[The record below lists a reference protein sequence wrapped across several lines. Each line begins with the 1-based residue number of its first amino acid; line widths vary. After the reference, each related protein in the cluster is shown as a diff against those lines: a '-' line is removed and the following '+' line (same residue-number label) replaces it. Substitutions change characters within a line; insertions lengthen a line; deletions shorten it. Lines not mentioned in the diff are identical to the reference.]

1 VLLTT
6 LLFAVFVSPIAP
18 FCFIGFLETLKE
30 LEAKTGQPKALFF
43 VLFSLILF
51 GLIFAIGGFK
61 LFSDLVGFIYPAYM
75 SFKSL
80 EGGKNVD
87 GDATQW
93 MTYWIVFC
101 FVTLVES
108 TFPFLVDYVKFY
120 YLIKC
125 AVVVWLFHPKT
136 TGAQVIYSSAV
147 RPYLLPLLSGS
158 TTSSVKPVE
167 GDKQPEA
174 KKDE

>member
-1 VLLTT
+1 M
-6 LLFAVFVSPIAP
+6 
-18 FCFIGFLETLKE
+18 LKE

-43 VLFSLILF
+43 VVFSLIIF

-61 LFSDLVGFIYPAYM
+61 LFSDLLGFIYPAYM

-80 EGGKNVD
+80 EGGKNID

-101 FVTLVES
+101 FVTLIES
-108 TFPFLVDYVKFY
+108 AFPFLIEYIKFY
-120 YLIKC
+120 FLIKC

-136 TGAQVIYSSAV
+136 TGAHLQFGYSTLHFATHQRVVGNDIFRQTGRS
-147 RPYLLPLLSGS
+147 RKRTRSQEGRMKY
-158 TTSSVKPVE
+158 TSCHTCTHCHRH
-167 GDKQPEA
+167 
-174 KKDE
+174 